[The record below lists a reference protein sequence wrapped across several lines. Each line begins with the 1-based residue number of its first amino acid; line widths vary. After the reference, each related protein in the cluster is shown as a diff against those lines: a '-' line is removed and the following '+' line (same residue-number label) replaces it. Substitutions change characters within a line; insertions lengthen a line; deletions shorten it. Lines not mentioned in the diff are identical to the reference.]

1 MENINQ
7 ITLLSKEKVINMTSL
22 SYPTI
27 WRMMKK
33 GTFPQSVSA
42 SNRRVAWIAKD
53 IEQWLSERA

>member
-1 MENINQ
+1 MENQ
-7 ITLLSKEKVINMTSL
+7 ITLLNKEKVINMTSL

-33 GTFPQSVSA
+33 GTFPKSVSA
-42 SNRRVAWIAKD
+42 SNRRVAWLSKD